1 MRLDARYAVTTV
13 ALVLVGAAYVLGQAW
28 LDRPAPSRPSHA
40 TAARPAPPVPPPTAQ
55 DLLGRSGALGLTA
68 EQRARLASLD
78 RAWGEEV
85 AALDRAVV
93 AARAEFERFTREASP
108 RGASVGEIQRQSAE
122 YRELSAALRAA
133 RERHAEAAQA
143 VLTEGQRQSV
153 ARGPFTNVQG
163 GTR

>member
-1 MRLDARYAVTTV
+1 MRLDARYAATTV

-28 LDRPAPSRPSHA
+28 LDRPPPPRPSRA
-40 TAARPAPPVPPPTAQ
+40 TAGRPAPPVAPPTAG
-55 DLLGRSGALGLTA
+55 DLLGRAEALGLTA

-78 RAWGEEV
+78 RAWGEQ
-85 AALDRAVV
+85 AAGLDRAV
-93 AARAEFERFTREASP
+93 AAVRAEFEGFTREASP
-108 RGASVGEIQRQSAE
+108 RGASVAEIQRRSAE

-143 VLTEGQRQSV
+143 VLSEVQRRSL
-153 ARGPFTNVQG
+153 AREPFTNVQG

>member
-1 MRLDARYAVTTV
+1 MRLDARYAATTV
-13 ALVLVGAAYVLGQAW
+13 ALVLIGAAYVLGQAW
-28 LDRPAPSRPSHA
+28 LDRPALPRPSRA
-40 TAARPAPPVPPPTAQ
+40 TAGRPAPPVPPPTAR
-55 DLLGRSGALGLTA
+55 DLLGRADALGLTA

-78 RAWGEEV
+78 RAWGEE
-85 AALDRAVV
+85 AAARDRVLA

-108 RGASVGEIQRQSAE
+108 RGTSVAEIQRQSAE

-133 RERHAEAAQA
+133 RERHAETAQA
-143 VLTEGQRQSV
+143 VLSEAQRQSL